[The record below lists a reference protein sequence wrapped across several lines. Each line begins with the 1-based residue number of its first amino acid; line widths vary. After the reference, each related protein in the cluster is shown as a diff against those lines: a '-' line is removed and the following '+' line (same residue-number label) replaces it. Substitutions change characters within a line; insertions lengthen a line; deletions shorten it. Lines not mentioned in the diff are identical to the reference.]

1 MRRPCATAVVDYG
14 AGNLHSIRRG
24 LERQGLEVRLIDSP
38 GALNDADALV
48 IPGDGAFAP
57 AMARLRAQGFAE
69 RIRSF
74 VNSGRPFLGVCL
86 GMQVLFEESEE
97 DGRHEGLGLLPGRVV
112 RLPGAVKIPQMGW
125 NSLNLLRPS
134 PLLDGCRPGQYVYFI
149 HSYHAVPADP
159 AIIAATTEYG
169 GAVAAVVGRGNVW
182 ATQFHPEKSGSVG
195 TQMLANFARWAVGA
209 GTARG

>member
-1 MRRPCATAVVDYG
+1 MKRPCVTAVVDYG
-14 AGNLHSIRRG
+14 AGNLHSIQRG
-24 LERQGLEVRLIDSP
+24 LERQGLEVRLLDSP
-38 GALNDADALV
+38 GALDDADALV

-57 AMARLRAQGFAE
+57 AMARLHARGFAD

-74 VNSGRPFLGVCL
+74 VDSGRPFLGVCL

-97 DGRHEGLGLLPGRVV
+97 DGRHDGLGLLPGRVV

-125 NSLNLLRPS
+125 NSLHLLRPS
-134 PLLDGCRPGQYVYFI
+134 PLLDGCSTGQYVYFI

-159 AIIAATTEYG
+159 TIVAATTEYG
-169 GAVAAVVGRGNVW
+169 GPVAAVVGRGNVW

-209 GTARG
+209 GTARR